1 MPVAKRSALIPAK
14 ILVPVDFSPSSHLAL
29 EQAAAFAQQFNAEI
43 HLVHVIPMFPSTKV
57 WDFIP
62 ETEFIEVTTR
72 KAEASFAAFQ
82 TDIGAMGIKLNF
94 SVRVASDVVAAILDA
109 IKRERIGLLVV
120 STHGITGW
128 HPLAFGS
135 ITEKL
140 VKLVNIPVLLIR
152 TPDPTSNTTPR
163 SGRLKKRW

>member
-1 MPVAKRSALIPAK
+1 MPVAKGSALIPAK
-14 ILVPVDFSPSSHLAL
+14 ILVPIDFSASSHLAL
-29 EQAAAFAQQFNAEI
+29 EQAVAYARQFAAEI

-62 ETEFIEVTTR
+62 ETEFIEETTR

-82 TDIGAMGIKLNF
+82 TDLGAFGLRLSY
-94 SVRVASDVVAAILDA
+94 SVRIASDVVAAILEV
-109 IKRERIGLLVV
+109 IERERIGLLVV

-135 ITEKL
+135 IAEKL

-152 TPDPTSNTTPR
+152 TPDPARKVLPR